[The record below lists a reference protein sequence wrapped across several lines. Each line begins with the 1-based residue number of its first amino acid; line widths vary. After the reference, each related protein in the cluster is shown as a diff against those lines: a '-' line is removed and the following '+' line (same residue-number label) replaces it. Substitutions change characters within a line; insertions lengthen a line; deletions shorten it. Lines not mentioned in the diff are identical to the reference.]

1 MRIHLRPRYQLFKSF
16 YLIYPKLFVELYRG
30 GSRTAGTSKVELF
43 VTIFNS
49 WKPLN
54 IITTSSTLD
63 VAVVLYPPLI
73 WIKTWLIVKHL
84 TNGCYRSSHSEV
96 FRGKGVLTICSK
108 FTGEHPCRHAISI
121 KLQLICPRL
130 PSQLHSIWHEILRKL
145 RIFPKENYIKHYNMS
160 QWKTC

>member
-73 WIKTWLIVKHL
+73 WIKTWLVVKHL

-108 FTGEHPCRHAISI
+108 FTGEHPCRSVIYWNHTLEWVFSCKFAAYF
-121 KLQLICPRL
+121 QN
-130 PSQLHSIWHEILRKL
+130 
-145 RIFPKENYIKHYNMS
+145 IFFLGTPLGGCF
-160 QWKTC
+160 WC